1 MERLKNHYL
10 GEEIEKYIAELG
22 SEDGLKRQSARHILV
37 HHGIYAVAGLSN
49 ALSDQ
54 NEHVRWEAAKALGE
68 IEDPGAAPA
77 LVKAL
82 EDDNISVRWAAMESL
97 IKLKRA
103 AIEPLL
109 RTLTRDFNSVW
120 LREGAHHVLHQLKN
134 QGLLDGPEIKVFNAL
149 EGAAP
154 VVEVPWAAEAALEAA
169 RSKVSN

>member
-1 MERLKNHYL
+1 MVSIKNKYL
-10 GEEIEKYIAELG
+10 GEEIENYIAELG

-37 HHGIYAVAGLSN
+37 HYGSDAVPGLAN
-49 ALSDQ
+49 ALAND

-68 IEDPGAAPA
+68 IEHPDAAPV

-82 EDDNISVRWAAMESL
+82 EDENISVRWAAMESL
-97 IKLKRA
+97 IRLKRA

-109 RTLTRDFNSVW
+109 KGLTRDFNSVW

-169 RSKVSN
+169 RSSG